1 MPAFMDASCFA
12 WAGPKGD
19 RECRDEKMEIHIPNA
34 EVEIPAGTMEEF
46 KIKVDGKKM
55 KIQSADVES
64 LLLWHAANPDKKYL
78 MKYADRRENRLRTI
92 TWTSWRN

>member
-12 WAGPKGD
+12 WAGPKAIGNV
-19 RECRDEKMEIHIPNA
+19 EMKNGNSYTNA

-78 MKYADRRENRLRTI
+78 MKYADRREIDYDNNVDKR
-92 TWTSWRN
+92 RN